1 MDSAMLS
8 LTCAGLGAAEEDDDG
23 GAVGYV
29 KGEHCLDNLKD
40 LQRLLRRDDPERREV
55 FKQVCKWRIASRDL
69 VPIIE
74 NYQSDRNLV
83 ITAVKVLVFLTMPV
97 DPSSEDVAQQIEYL
111 WDLKAALTRNVAIAV
126 IVSLLEDPLD
136 HLERTSFTED
146 DWKLVQLVLT
156 LFRNV
161 LAIQEITLPQ
171 KASGEATQ
179 LLYLADSFLELM
191 FKENMMDLILVL
203 AQHID
208 EPSGYLKHENLL
220 LLEIFHYLFLGRDP
234 ELIAKVRPKGSK
246 VNGDIDTS
254 VDSLRL
260 MMEKEEKEKRMFRQR
275 NAENHALNGIFTC
288 LAVDG
293 SKSLCKG
300 NPSSA
305 MSSANSLRKIR
316 NVHRGPQK
324 RIAWDNELLYIPKE
338 GIMEMLRTF
347 MDQFLSGGY
356 NVLMQSVCDDIVKQ
370 HHSIEKSDDITFFKV
385 VCFVLA
391 FQHEKASNAQKSNA
405 GPQLSEISPGNEC
418 DDLPFRGDICG
429 PVAATLNEDMF
440 NIVLS
445 RWREAYEDLKHTKD
459 YKTLSAAGSLMK
471 NMISMIYLVVKVH
484 PEDSR
489 ESQTARVLLYKLFYD
504 QTEQG
509 LTQFLLNLFRSFD
522 THKQPKSALADLLET
537 VHIMLQLMEKLQAR
551 GALRVAKRTR
561 KGRKRKMS
569 DDKHESTKPE
579 TENVEQSNI
588 DPTDGTKATS
598 DSLPDLRSEDP
609 LAEPTLLDQGKVDS
623 DGTDLPDTIVDTAVN
638 LDSTTQLGGDPSSA
652 GSGEKERNPINEEED
667 TCTTQLGGDP
677 SSAGSGEKK
686 TNPINEE
693 EDTCTTQ
700 LGGDPCSVGSA
711 EKKRNTINEEEDA
724 SDSSSDDCPPATSE
738 VDFNVSR
745 LISSLANNSV
755 VQNIC
760 WLLKYYKTNSFRT
773 NHYIICMLRR
783 FCEDLDVSPMLYQLS
798 LLTTFYDILA
808 EQKSSSS
815 KEYANIVNFLSKIVR
830 KLVRAMKKQPL
841 LFVDTLFW
849 KTRKECHCIDAD
861 YLLNEFKGDVNKKGG
876 EVGSSKGWG
885 GPVNIADSL
894 GDDEADY
901 DIPHE
906 PYDGDRNGDS
916 SSGERE
922 GDTQKSMGA
931 RDKRSILLSLSD
943 SEAEDNDRT
952 TISRG
957 SQNKEVPKRRGRS
970 IFNDEQ
976 EKLIR
981 DLHEKYKDDRKC
993 SHLIAEALDPSGKIS
1008 SAQISRKLTQLGLR
1022 SATRRTKIPEASL
1035 SSDDLVTQPQT
1046 DVLDDLK
1053 PESTRNGD
1061 SSSGEHEGDTQKS
1074 MGARDKRS
1082 MLLSLSDSE
1091 AEDNDRTTIS
1101 RGSQNKE
1108 VPKRRGRSIFNEE
1121 QEKLIRD
1128 LHEKYKDDRKCSHLI
1143 AEALDPSGKIS
1154 SAQISRKLTQLGLR
1168 SVTRRTKVPEASL
1181 SAEDLVTQPQKDVL
1195 DDPKPESTRRRRK
1208 RLHRLSSKD
1217 DNNDNHPV
1225 SSDEETLQSLKGRT
1239 KNKELPSVDLSPR
1252 KSQHQEA
1259 SQGTDDETIGSLLR
1273 GKKKRLSTSD
1283 VTENKQ
1289 EHLDSSKNIGLG
1301 VETIGSNI
1309 ITKNKELPS
1318 VDLAPSISQHQETSQ
1333 GTDSDDATIGSLLG
1347 GKKKRLSRSDIT
1359 ENKQEDLDSSKNI
1372 GLGDEIE
1379 TISSNAI
1386 TKDKELPSMDLVPSI
1401 SQHQETSQ
1409 GTDSDDETIGSLL
1422 SRGKKKRL
1430 STSDITENK
1439 QEDLDSSKNTGL
1451 GVETISSNIIPKDK
1465 ELASVDLPLSMS
1477 QHQEA
1482 SQGTDSDDETIGS
1495 LIRGKKRRLSTSDVT
1510 DNRQKHQD
1518 SSKNIVPDNETIG
1531 SNVMDAPLH
1540 PELNSS
1546 NDNGGDA
1553 GEAELLD
1560 DFSEPELDGR
1570 EDAEQRI
1577 VDDRD
1582 MPESGDMTG
1591 SNVSQKSGL
1600 KRRHRMVIDDD
1611 DDE

>member
-156 LFRNV
+156 LLRNV

-234 ELIAKVRPKGSK
+234 ELIAKVRPEGSK
-246 VNGDIDTS
+246 EQVNGDIDTS

-260 MMEKEEKEKRMFRQR
+260 MMEKEEREKRMFRQR

-305 MSSANSLRKIR
+305 MSSANSLRKMR
-316 NVHRGPQK
+316 NVQRGPQK

-338 GIMEMLRTF
+338 GVMEMLRSF

-370 HHSIEKSDDITFFKV
+370 HHSIEKSDNITFFKV

-391 FQHEKASNAQKSNA
+391 FQHEKTSNAQKSSA
-405 GPQLSEISPGNEC
+405 GPQLSETSPGNEC

-471 NMISMIYLVVKVH
+471 NMIGMIYLVVKVH

-561 KGRKRKMS
+561 KGRKRKTS
-569 DDKHESTKPE
+569 DDKHQSIEPE
-579 TENVEQSNI
+579 TENVEQSCI

-609 LAEPTLLDQGKVDS
+609 LAEPTLLEQGKVDS

-638 LDSTTQLGGDPSSA
+638 LESTTQLGGDPSSA

-686 TNPINEE
+686 RNPINEE

-700 LGGDPCSVGSA
+700 PGGDPSSAGSA

-798 LLTTFYDILA
+798 LLTTFYDILV

-841 LFVDTLFW
+841 LFVDALFW

-861 YLLNEFKGDVNKKGG
+861 YLLNEFKGDVNNKGG

-906 PYDGDRNGDS
+906 PYDGDKNGDS

-943 SEAEDNDRT
+943 SE
-952 TISRG
+952 G
-957 SQNKEVPKRRGRS
+957 
-970 IFNDEQ
+970 
-976 EKLIR
+976 
-981 DLHEKYKDDRKC
+981 
-993 SHLIAEALDPSGKIS
+993 
-1008 SAQISRKLTQLGLR
+1008 
-1022 SATRRTKIPEASL
+1022 
-1035 SSDDLVTQPQT
+1035 
-1046 DVLDDLK
+1046 
-1053 PESTRNGD
+1053 
-1061 SSSGEHEGDTQKS
+1061 
-1074 MGARDKRS
+1074 
-1082 MLLSLSDSE
+1082 E

-1128 LHEKYKDDRKCSHLI
+1128 LHEKYKDDRKYSHLI

-1168 SVTRRTKVPEASL
+1168 SVTRRTKIPEASL
-1181 SAEDLVTQPQKDVL
+1181 SAEGLVTQPQNDVL

-1239 KNKELPSVDLSPR
+1239 KNKELPSVDLSSS

-1259 SQGTDDETIGSLLR
+1259 SQG
-1273 GKKKRLSTSD
+1273 
-1283 VTENKQ
+1283 
-1289 EHLDSSKNIGLG
+1289 
-1301 VETIGSNI
+1301 
-1309 ITKNKELPS
+1309 
-1318 VDLAPSISQHQETSQ
+1318 
-1333 GTDSDDATIGSLLG
+1333 
-1347 GKKKRLSRSDIT
+1347 
-1359 ENKQEDLDSSKNI
+1359 
-1372 GLGDEIE
+1372 
-1379 TISSNAI
+1379 
-1386 TKDKELPSMDLVPSI
+1386 
-1401 SQHQETSQ
+1401 
-1409 GTDSDDETIGSLL
+1409 DSDDETIGSLL

-1430 STSDITENK
+1430 STSDVSENK
-1439 QEDLDSSKNTGL
+1439 QEHLDSSKNIAP
-1451 GVETISSNIIPKDK
+1451 GVETIGSNIIPKNK
-1465 ELASVDLPLSMS
+1465 ELASVDLPPGIS

-1495 LIRGKKRRLSTSDVT
+1495 LLR
-1510 DNRQKHQD
+1510 
-1518 SSKNIVPDNETIG
+1518 
-1531 SNVMDAPLH
+1531 DAPLH

-1546 NDNGGDA
+1546 NDKGGD
-1553 GEAELLD
+1553 AELLD
-1560 DFSEPELDGR
+1560 DFSEPELDGG
-1570 EDAEQRI
+1570 EDTEQRTI
-1577 VDDRD
+1577 DDRD
-1582 MPESGDMTG
+1582 MPESGDMAG
-1591 SNVSQKSGL
+1591 SNVSQKTGL

>member
-234 ELIAKVRPKGSK
+234 ELIAKVRPEGSK

-260 MMEKEEKEKRMFRQR
+260 MMEKEEREKRMFRQR

-305 MSSANSLRKIR
+305 MSSANSLRKMR
-316 NVHRGPQK
+316 NVQRGPQK

-338 GIMEMLRTF
+338 GIMEMLRSF

-370 HHSIEKSDDITFFKV
+370 HHSIEKSDNITFFKV

-391 FQHEKASNAQKSNA
+391 FQHEKTSNAQKSSA
-405 GPQLSEISPGNEC
+405 GPQLSETSPGNEC

-471 NMISMIYLVVKVH
+471 NMIGMIYLVVKVH

-561 KGRKRKMS
+561 KGRKRKTS
-569 DDKHESTKPE
+569 DDKHQSIEPE
-579 TENVEQSNI
+579 TENVEQSCI

-609 LAEPTLLDQGKVDS
+609 LAEPTLLEQGKVDS

-638 LDSTTQLGGDPSSA
+638 LESTTQLGGDPSSA

-686 TNPINEE
+686 RNPINEE

-700 LGGDPCSVGSA
+700 PGGDPSSAGSA

-798 LLTTFYDILA
+798 LLTTFYDILV

-841 LFVDTLFW
+841 LFVDALFW

-861 YLLNEFKGDVNKKGG
+861 YLLNEFKGDVNNKGG

-906 PYDGDRNGDS
+906 PYDGDKNGDS

-943 SEAEDNDRT
+943 SE
-952 TISRG
+952 G
-957 SQNKEVPKRRGRS
+957 
-970 IFNDEQ
+970 
-976 EKLIR
+976 
-981 DLHEKYKDDRKC
+981 
-993 SHLIAEALDPSGKIS
+993 
-1008 SAQISRKLTQLGLR
+1008 
-1022 SATRRTKIPEASL
+1022 
-1035 SSDDLVTQPQT
+1035 
-1046 DVLDDLK
+1046 
-1053 PESTRNGD
+1053 
-1061 SSSGEHEGDTQKS
+1061 
-1074 MGARDKRS
+1074 
-1082 MLLSLSDSE
+1082 E

-1181 SAEDLVTQPQKDVL
+1181 SAEGLVTQPQNDVL

-1239 KNKELPSVDLSPR
+1239 KNKELPSVDLSSS

-1259 SQGTDDETIGSLLR
+1259 SQG
-1273 GKKKRLSTSD
+1273 
-1283 VTENKQ
+1283 
-1289 EHLDSSKNIGLG
+1289 
-1301 VETIGSNI
+1301 
-1309 ITKNKELPS
+1309 
-1318 VDLAPSISQHQETSQ
+1318 
-1333 GTDSDDATIGSLLG
+1333 
-1347 GKKKRLSRSDIT
+1347 
-1359 ENKQEDLDSSKNI
+1359 
-1372 GLGDEIE
+1372 
-1379 TISSNAI
+1379 
-1386 TKDKELPSMDLVPSI
+1386 
-1401 SQHQETSQ
+1401 
-1409 GTDSDDETIGSLL
+1409 DSDDETIGSLL

-1439 QEDLDSSKNTGL
+1439 QEDLDSSKNIGLGIETIGSNAITKNKELPSVDLVPSISQHQETSQGTDSDDETIGFLLSRGKKKRLSTSDIAENEQDLDSSKNTGR
-1451 GVETISSNIIPKDK
+1451 GVETIGSNIIPKNK
-1465 ELASVDLPLSMS
+1465 ELASVDLPPGIS

-1495 LIRGKKRRLSTSDVT
+1495 LLRGKKRRLSTSDVT
-1510 DNRQKHQD
+1510 ENRQEHQD
-1518 SSKNIVPDNETIG
+1518 SSKNIVPDNETVG

-1546 NDNGGDA
+1546 NDKGGD
-1553 GEAELLD
+1553 AELLD
-1560 DFSEPELDGR
+1560 DFSEPELDGG
-1570 EDAEQRI
+1570 EDTEQRTI
-1577 VDDRD
+1577 DDRD
-1582 MPESGDMTG
+1582 MPESGDMAG
-1591 SNVSQKSGL
+1591 SNVSQKTGL

>member
-234 ELIAKVRPKGSK
+234 ELIAKVRPEGSK
-246 VNGDIDTS
+246 EQVNGDIDTS

-260 MMEKEEKEKRMFRQR
+260 MMEKEEREKRMFRQR

-305 MSSANSLRKIR
+305 MSSANSLRKMR
-316 NVHRGPQK
+316 NVQRGPQK

-338 GIMEMLRTF
+338 GIMEMLRSF

-370 HHSIEKSDDITFFKV
+370 HHSIEKSDNITFFKV

-391 FQHEKASNAQKSNA
+391 FQHEKTSNAQKSSA
-405 GPQLSEISPGNEC
+405 GPQLSETSPGNEC

-471 NMISMIYLVVKVH
+471 NMIGMIYLVVKVH

-561 KGRKRKMS
+561 KGRKRKTS
-569 DDKHESTKPE
+569 DDKHQSIEPE
-579 TENVEQSNI
+579 TENVEQSCI

-609 LAEPTLLDQGKVDS
+609 LAEPTLLEQGKVDS

-638 LDSTTQLGGDPSSA
+638 LESTTQLGGDPSSA

-686 TNPINEE
+686 RNPINEE

-700 LGGDPCSVGSA
+700 PGGDPSSAGSA

-798 LLTTFYDILA
+798 LLTTFYDILV

-841 LFVDTLFW
+841 LFVDALFW

-861 YLLNEFKGDVNKKGG
+861 YLLNEFKGDVNNKGG

-906 PYDGDRNGDS
+906 PYDGDKNGDS

-943 SEAEDNDRT
+943 SE
-952 TISRG
+952 G
-957 SQNKEVPKRRGRS
+957 
-970 IFNDEQ
+970 
-976 EKLIR
+976 
-981 DLHEKYKDDRKC
+981 
-993 SHLIAEALDPSGKIS
+993 
-1008 SAQISRKLTQLGLR
+1008 
-1022 SATRRTKIPEASL
+1022 
-1035 SSDDLVTQPQT
+1035 
-1046 DVLDDLK
+1046 
-1053 PESTRNGD
+1053 
-1061 SSSGEHEGDTQKS
+1061 
-1074 MGARDKRS
+1074 
-1082 MLLSLSDSE
+1082 E

-1181 SAEDLVTQPQKDVL
+1181 SAEGLVTQPQNDVL

-1239 KNKELPSVDLSPR
+1239 KNKELPSVDLSSS

-1259 SQGTDDETIGSLLR
+1259 SQGDSDDETIGSLLR

-1283 VTENKQ
+1283 IAENEQ
-1289 EHLDSSKNIGLG
+1289 DLDSSKNTGRG

-1309 ITKNKELPS
+1309 IPKN
-1318 VDLAPSISQHQETSQ
+1318 
-1333 GTDSDDATIGSLLG
+1333 
-1347 GKKKRLSRSDIT
+1347 
-1359 ENKQEDLDSSKNI
+1359 
-1372 GLGDEIE
+1372 
-1379 TISSNAI
+1379 
-1386 TKDKELPSMDLVPSI
+1386 
-1401 SQHQETSQ
+1401 
-1409 GTDSDDETIGSLL
+1409 
-1422 SRGKKKRL
+1422 
-1430 STSDITENK
+1430 
-1439 QEDLDSSKNTGL
+1439 
-1451 GVETISSNIIPKDK
+1451 K
-1465 ELASVDLPLSMS
+1465 ELASVDLPPGIS

-1495 LIRGKKRRLSTSDVT
+1495 LLRGKKRRLSTSDVT
-1510 DNRQKHQD
+1510 ENRQEHQD
-1518 SSKNIVPDNETIG
+1518 SSKNIVPDNETVG

-1546 NDNGGDA
+1546 NDKGGD
-1553 GEAELLD
+1553 AELLD
-1560 DFSEPELDGR
+1560 DFSEPELDGG
-1570 EDAEQRI
+1570 EDTEQRTI
-1577 VDDRD
+1577 DDRD
-1582 MPESGDMTG
+1582 MPESGDMAG
-1591 SNVSQKSGL
+1591 SNVSQKTGL

>member
-156 LFRNV
+156 LLRNV

-234 ELIAKVRPKGSK
+234 ELIAKVRPEGSK
-246 VNGDIDTS
+246 EQVNGDIDTS

-260 MMEKEEKEKRMFRQR
+260 MMEKEEREKRMFRQR

-305 MSSANSLRKIR
+305 MSSANSLRKMR
-316 NVHRGPQK
+316 NVQRGPQK

-338 GIMEMLRTF
+338 GVMEMLRSF

-370 HHSIEKSDDITFFKV
+370 HHSIEKSDNITFFKV

-391 FQHEKASNAQKSNA
+391 FQHEKTSNAQKSSA
-405 GPQLSEISPGNEC
+405 GPQLSETSPGNEC

-471 NMISMIYLVVKVH
+471 NMIGMIYLVVKVH

-561 KGRKRKMS
+561 KGRKRKTS
-569 DDKHESTKPE
+569 DDKHQSIEPE
-579 TENVEQSNI
+579 TENVEQSCI

-609 LAEPTLLDQGKVDS
+609 LAEPTLLEQGKVDS

-638 LDSTTQLGGDPSSA
+638 LESTTQLGGDPSSA

-686 TNPINEE
+686 RNPINEE

-700 LGGDPCSVGSA
+700 PGGDPSSAGSA

-798 LLTTFYDILA
+798 LLTTFYDILV

-841 LFVDTLFW
+841 LFVDALFW

-861 YLLNEFKGDVNKKGG
+861 YLLNEFKGDVNNKGG

-906 PYDGDRNGDS
+906 PYDGDKNGDS

-943 SEAEDNDRT
+943 SE
-952 TISRG
+952 G
-957 SQNKEVPKRRGRS
+957 
-970 IFNDEQ
+970 
-976 EKLIR
+976 
-981 DLHEKYKDDRKC
+981 
-993 SHLIAEALDPSGKIS
+993 
-1008 SAQISRKLTQLGLR
+1008 
-1022 SATRRTKIPEASL
+1022 
-1035 SSDDLVTQPQT
+1035 
-1046 DVLDDLK
+1046 
-1053 PESTRNGD
+1053 
-1061 SSSGEHEGDTQKS
+1061 
-1074 MGARDKRS
+1074 
-1082 MLLSLSDSE
+1082 E

-1128 LHEKYKDDRKCSHLI
+1128 LHEKYKDDRKYSHLI

-1168 SVTRRTKVPEASL
+1168 SVTRRTKIPEASL
-1181 SAEDLVTQPQKDVL
+1181 SAEGLVTQPQNDVL

-1239 KNKELPSVDLSPR
+1239 KNKELPSVDLSSS

-1259 SQGTDDETIGSLLR
+1259 SQGDSDDETIGSLLSR

-1283 VTENKQ
+1283 VSENKQ
-1289 EHLDSSKNIGLG
+1289 EHLDSSKNIAPG

-1318 VDLAPSISQHQETSQ
+1318 VDLAPSISQHQEASQ

-1347 GKKKRLSRSDIT
+1347 
-1359 ENKQEDLDSSKNI
+1359 
-1372 GLGDEIE
+1372 
-1379 TISSNAI
+1379 
-1386 TKDKELPSMDLVPSI
+1386 
-1401 SQHQETSQ
+1401 
-1409 GTDSDDETIGSLL
+1409 
-1422 SRGKKKRL
+1422 RGKKKRL

-1439 QEDLDSSKNTGL
+1439 QEDLDSSKNIGLGIETIGSNAITKNKELPSVDLVPSISQHQETSQGTDSDDETIGFLLRGKKKRLSTSDIAENKQDLDSSKNTGR
-1451 GVETISSNIIPKDK
+1451 GVETIGSNIIPKNK
-1465 ELASVDLPLSMS
+1465 ELASVDLPPGIS

-1495 LIRGKKRRLSTSDVT
+1495 LLRGKKRRLSTSDVT
-1510 DNRQKHQD
+1510 ENRQEHQD
-1518 SSKNIVPDNETIG
+1518 SSKNIVLDNETVG

-1546 NDNGGDA
+1546 NDKGGD
-1553 GEAELLD
+1553 AELLD
-1560 DFSEPELDGR
+1560 DFSEPELDGG
-1570 EDAEQRI
+1570 EDTEQRTI
-1577 VDDRD
+1577 DDRD
-1582 MPESGDMTG
+1582 MPESGDMAG
-1591 SNVSQKSGL
+1591 SNVSQKTGL

>member
-156 LFRNV
+156 LLRNV

-234 ELIAKVRPKGSK
+234 ELIAKVRPEGSK
-246 VNGDIDTS
+246 EQVNGDIDTS

-260 MMEKEEKEKRMFRQR
+260 MMEKEEREKRMFRQR

-305 MSSANSLRKIR
+305 MSSANSLRKMR
-316 NVHRGPQK
+316 NVQRGPQK

-338 GIMEMLRTF
+338 GVMEMLRSF

-370 HHSIEKSDDITFFKV
+370 HHSIEKSDNITFFKV

-391 FQHEKASNAQKSNA
+391 FQHEKTSNAQKSSA
-405 GPQLSEISPGNEC
+405 GPQLSETSPGNEC

-471 NMISMIYLVVKVH
+471 NMIGMIYLVVKVH

-561 KGRKRKMS
+561 KGRKRKTS
-569 DDKHESTKPE
+569 DDKHQSIEPE
-579 TENVEQSNI
+579 TENVEQSCI

-609 LAEPTLLDQGKVDS
+609 LAEPTLLEQGKVDS

-638 LDSTTQLGGDPSSA
+638 LESTTQLGGDPSSA

-686 TNPINEE
+686 RNPINEE

-700 LGGDPCSVGSA
+700 PGGDPSSAGSA

-798 LLTTFYDILA
+798 LLTTFYDILV

-841 LFVDTLFW
+841 LFVDALFW

-861 YLLNEFKGDVNKKGG
+861 YLLNEFKGDVNNKGG

-906 PYDGDRNGDS
+906 PYDGDKNGDS

-943 SEAEDNDRT
+943 SE
-952 TISRG
+952 G
-957 SQNKEVPKRRGRS
+957 
-970 IFNDEQ
+970 
-976 EKLIR
+976 
-981 DLHEKYKDDRKC
+981 
-993 SHLIAEALDPSGKIS
+993 
-1008 SAQISRKLTQLGLR
+1008 
-1022 SATRRTKIPEASL
+1022 
-1035 SSDDLVTQPQT
+1035 
-1046 DVLDDLK
+1046 
-1053 PESTRNGD
+1053 
-1061 SSSGEHEGDTQKS
+1061 
-1074 MGARDKRS
+1074 
-1082 MLLSLSDSE
+1082 E

-1128 LHEKYKDDRKCSHLI
+1128 LHEKYKDDRKYSHLI

-1168 SVTRRTKVPEASL
+1168 SVTRRTKIPEASL
-1181 SAEDLVTQPQKDVL
+1181 SAEGLVTQPQNDVL

-1239 KNKELPSVDLSPR
+1239 KNKELPSVDLSSS

-1259 SQGTDDETIGSLLR
+1259 SQG
-1273 GKKKRLSTSD
+1273 
-1283 VTENKQ
+1283 
-1289 EHLDSSKNIGLG
+1289 
-1301 VETIGSNI
+1301 
-1309 ITKNKELPS
+1309 
-1318 VDLAPSISQHQETSQ
+1318 
-1333 GTDSDDATIGSLLG
+1333 
-1347 GKKKRLSRSDIT
+1347 
-1359 ENKQEDLDSSKNI
+1359 
-1372 GLGDEIE
+1372 
-1379 TISSNAI
+1379 
-1386 TKDKELPSMDLVPSI
+1386 
-1401 SQHQETSQ
+1401 
-1409 GTDSDDETIGSLL
+1409 DSDDETIGSLL

-1430 STSDITENK
+1430 STSDVSENK
-1439 QEDLDSSKNTGL
+1439 QEHLDSSKNIAP
-1451 GVETISSNIIPKDK
+1451 GVETIGSNIIPKNK
-1465 ELASVDLPLSMS
+1465 ELASVDLPPGIS

-1495 LIRGKKRRLSTSDVT
+1495 LLRGKKRRLSTSDVT
-1510 DNRQKHQD
+1510 ENRQEHQD
-1518 SSKNIVPDNETIG
+1518 SSKNIVLDNETVG

-1546 NDNGGDA
+1546 NDKGGD
-1553 GEAELLD
+1553 AELLD
-1560 DFSEPELDGR
+1560 DFSEPELDGG
-1570 EDAEQRI
+1570 EDTEQRTI
-1577 VDDRD
+1577 DDRD
-1582 MPESGDMTG
+1582 MPESGDMAG
-1591 SNVSQKSGL
+1591 SNVSQKTGL

>member
-1 MDSAMLS
+1 
-8 LTCAGLGAAEEDDDG
+8 
-23 GAVGYV
+23 
-29 KGEHCLDNLKD
+29 
-40 LQRLLRRDDPERREV
+40 
-55 FKQVCKWRIASRDL
+55 
-69 VPIIE
+69 
-74 NYQSDRNLV
+74 
-83 ITAVKVLVFLTMPV
+83 MPV

-234 ELIAKVRPKGSK
+234 ELIAKVRPEGSK
-246 VNGDIDTS
+246 EQVNGDIDTS

-316 NVHRGPQK
+316 NVQRGPQK

-338 GIMEMLRTF
+338 GIMEMLRSF

-370 HHSIEKSDDITFFKV
+370 HDSVEKSDNITFFKV

-391 FQHEKASNAQKSNA
+391 FQHEKASNAQKSSA
-405 GPQLSEISPGNEC
+405 GPQLSETSPGNEC

-445 RWREAYEDLKHTKD
+445 MWREAYEDLKQTKD

-471 NMISMIYLVVKVH
+471 NMIGMIYLVVKVH

-561 KGRKRKMS
+561 KGRKRKTS
-569 DDKHESTKPE
+569 DDKHESTKPG
-579 TENVEQSNI
+579 TENVEQSYI

-609 LAEPTLLDQGKVDS
+609 LAEPTLVEQGKVDS

-677 SSAGSGEKK
+677 PSAGSGEKK
-686 TNPINEE
+686 RNPINEE

-700 LGGDPCSVGSA
+700 LGGDPSSAGSA
-711 EKKRNTINEEEDA
+711 EKKRNTINEEEDV

-745 LISSLANNSV
+745 LIYSLANNSV

-861 YLLNEFKGDVNKKGG
+861 YLLNEFKGDVNNKGG

-906 PYDGDRNGDS
+906 PYDGDKNGDS

-922 GDTQKSMGA
+922 GDTQKSMGP
-931 RDKRSILLSLSD
+931 RDKRSI
-943 SEAEDNDRT
+943 
-952 TISRG
+952 
-957 SQNKEVPKRRGRS
+957 
-970 IFNDEQ
+970 
-976 EKLIR
+976 
-981 DLHEKYKDDRKC
+981 
-993 SHLIAEALDPSGKIS
+993 
-1008 SAQISRKLTQLGLR
+1008 
-1022 SATRRTKIPEASL
+1022 
-1035 SSDDLVTQPQT
+1035 
-1046 DVLDDLK
+1046 
-1053 PESTRNGD
+1053 
-1061 SSSGEHEGDTQKS
+1061 
-1074 MGARDKRS
+1074 
-1082 MLLSLSDSE
+1082 LLSLSDSE

-1168 SVTRRTKVPEASL
+1168 SVTRRKKVSEASL
-1181 SAEDLVTQPQKDVL
+1181 SAKDLVAQPQNDVL

-1239 KNKELPSVDLSPR
+1239 KNKELPSVDLAPR
-1252 KSQHQEA
+1252 KSQHKEA
-1259 SQGTDDETIGSLLR
+1259 SQGDSDDETIGSLLR
-1273 GKKKRLSTSD
+1273 GKKKRLLKSD
-1283 VTENKQ
+1283 VSENKQ
-1289 EHLDSSKNIGLG
+1289 EHLDSSKNIAPG
-1301 VETIGSNI
+1301 VQTIGSNI

-1318 VDLAPSISQHQETSQ
+1318 VDLAPSISQHQEASQ

-1347 GKKKRLSRSDIT
+1347 GKKKRLSTSDIT
-1359 ENKQEDLDSSKNI
+1359 ENKQENLDSSKNI
-1372 GLGDEIE
+1372 GLGVE
-1379 TISSNAI
+1379 TIGSNAI
-1386 TKDKELPSMDLVPSI
+1386 TKNKALPSVDLVPSI

-1422 SRGKKKRL
+1422 RGKKKRL
-1430 STSDITENK
+1430 STSDITGNK
-1439 QEDLDSSKNTGL
+1439 QEDLDSSKNTDL
-1451 GVETISSNIIPKDK
+1451 GVESIGSNIIPKDK
-1465 ELASVDLPLSMS
+1465 ELASVDLPSSMS

-1495 LIRGKKRRLSTSDVT
+1495 LLRGKKRRLSTSDVT
-1510 DNRQKHQD
+1510 ENRQEHQD
-1518 SSKNIVPDNETIG
+1518 SSKNIVPDNETVG

-1560 DFSEPELDGR
+1560 DLSEPELDGR

-1591 SNVSQKSGL
+1591 SNASQKAGL
-1600 KRRHRMVIDDD
+1600 KRRLRMVIDDD
-1611 DDE
+1611 DE

>member
-1022 SATRRTKIPEASL
+1022 S
-1035 SSDDLVTQPQT
+1035 
-1046 DVLDDLK
+1046 
-1053 PESTRNGD
+1053 
-1061 SSSGEHEGDTQKS
+1061 
-1074 MGARDKRS
+1074 
-1082 MLLSLSDSE
+1082 
-1091 AEDNDRTTIS
+1091 
-1101 RGSQNKE
+1101 
-1108 VPKRRGRSIFNEE
+1108 
-1121 QEKLIRD
+1121 
-1128 LHEKYKDDRKCSHLI
+1128 
-1143 AEALDPSGKIS
+1143 
-1154 SAQISRKLTQLGLR
+1154 
-1168 SVTRRTKVPEASL
+1168 VTRRTKVPEASL

-1259 SQGTDDETIGSLLR
+1259 SQGTDDETIGSLLSR

>member
-234 ELIAKVRPKGSK
+234 ELIAKVRPEGSK
-246 VNGDIDTS
+246 EQVNGDIDTS

-260 MMEKEEKEKRMFRQR
+260 MMEKEEREKRMFRQR

-305 MSSANSLRKIR
+305 MSSANSLRKMR
-316 NVHRGPQK
+316 NVQRGPQK

-338 GIMEMLRTF
+338 GIMEMLRSF

-370 HHSIEKSDDITFFKV
+370 HHSIEKSDNITFFKV

-391 FQHEKASNAQKSNA
+391 FQHEKTSNAQKSSA
-405 GPQLSEISPGNEC
+405 GPQLSETSPGNEC

-471 NMISMIYLVVKVH
+471 NMIGMIYLVVKVH

-561 KGRKRKMS
+561 KGRKRKTS
-569 DDKHESTKPE
+569 DDKHQSIEPE
-579 TENVEQSNI
+579 TENVEQSCI

-609 LAEPTLLDQGKVDS
+609 LAEPTLLEQGKVDS

-638 LDSTTQLGGDPSSA
+638 LESTTQLGGDPSSA

-686 TNPINEE
+686 RNPINEE

-700 LGGDPCSVGSA
+700 PGGDPSSAGSA

-798 LLTTFYDILA
+798 LLTTFYDILV

-841 LFVDTLFW
+841 LFVDALFW

-861 YLLNEFKGDVNKKGG
+861 YLLNEFKGDVNNKGG

-906 PYDGDRNGDS
+906 PYDGDKNGDS

-943 SEAEDNDRT
+943 SE
-952 TISRG
+952 G
-957 SQNKEVPKRRGRS
+957 
-970 IFNDEQ
+970 
-976 EKLIR
+976 
-981 DLHEKYKDDRKC
+981 
-993 SHLIAEALDPSGKIS
+993 
-1008 SAQISRKLTQLGLR
+1008 
-1022 SATRRTKIPEASL
+1022 
-1035 SSDDLVTQPQT
+1035 
-1046 DVLDDLK
+1046 
-1053 PESTRNGD
+1053 
-1061 SSSGEHEGDTQKS
+1061 
-1074 MGARDKRS
+1074 
-1082 MLLSLSDSE
+1082 E

-1181 SAEDLVTQPQKDVL
+1181 SAEGLVTQPQNDVL

-1239 KNKELPSVDLSPR
+1239 KNKELPSVDLSSS

-1259 SQGTDDETIGSLLR
+1259 SQG
-1273 GKKKRLSTSD
+1273 
-1283 VTENKQ
+1283 
-1289 EHLDSSKNIGLG
+1289 
-1301 VETIGSNI
+1301 
-1309 ITKNKELPS
+1309 
-1318 VDLAPSISQHQETSQ
+1318 
-1333 GTDSDDATIGSLLG
+1333 
-1347 GKKKRLSRSDIT
+1347 
-1359 ENKQEDLDSSKNI
+1359 
-1372 GLGDEIE
+1372 
-1379 TISSNAI
+1379 
-1386 TKDKELPSMDLVPSI
+1386 
-1401 SQHQETSQ
+1401 
-1409 GTDSDDETIGSLL
+1409 DSDDETIGSLL

-1430 STSDITENK
+1430 STSDIAENE
-1439 QEDLDSSKNTGL
+1439 QDLDSSKNTGR
-1451 GVETISSNIIPKDK
+1451 GVETIGSNIIPKNK
-1465 ELASVDLPLSMS
+1465 ELASVDLPPGIS

-1495 LIRGKKRRLSTSDVT
+1495 LLRGKKRRLSTSDVT
-1510 DNRQKHQD
+1510 ENRQEHQD
-1518 SSKNIVPDNETIG
+1518 SSKNIVPDNETVG

-1546 NDNGGDA
+1546 NDKGGD
-1553 GEAELLD
+1553 AELLD
-1560 DFSEPELDGR
+1560 DFSEPELDGG
-1570 EDAEQRI
+1570 EDTEQRTI
-1577 VDDRD
+1577 DDRD
-1582 MPESGDMTG
+1582 MPESGDMAG
-1591 SNVSQKSGL
+1591 SNVSQKTGL

>member
-234 ELIAKVRPKGSK
+234 ELIAKVRPEGSK
-246 VNGDIDTS
+246 EQVNGDIDTS

-260 MMEKEEKEKRMFRQR
+260 MMEKEEREKRMFRQR

-305 MSSANSLRKIR
+305 MSSANSLRKMR
-316 NVHRGPQK
+316 NVQRGPQK

-338 GIMEMLRTF
+338 GIMEMLRSF

-370 HHSIEKSDDITFFKV
+370 HHSIEKSDNITFFKV

-391 FQHEKASNAQKSNA
+391 FQHEKTSNAQKSSA
-405 GPQLSEISPGNEC
+405 GPQLSETSPGNEC

-471 NMISMIYLVVKVH
+471 NMIGMIYLVVKVH

-561 KGRKRKMS
+561 KGRKRKTS
-569 DDKHESTKPE
+569 DDKHQSIEPE
-579 TENVEQSNI
+579 TENVEQSCI

-609 LAEPTLLDQGKVDS
+609 LAEPTLLEQGKVDS

-638 LDSTTQLGGDPSSA
+638 LESTTQLGGDPSSA

-686 TNPINEE
+686 RNPINEE

-700 LGGDPCSVGSA
+700 PGGDPSSAGSA

-798 LLTTFYDILA
+798 LLTTFYDILV

-841 LFVDTLFW
+841 LFVDALFW

-861 YLLNEFKGDVNKKGG
+861 YLLNEFKGDVNNKGG

-906 PYDGDRNGDS
+906 PYDGDKNGDS

-943 SEAEDNDRT
+943 SE
-952 TISRG
+952 G
-957 SQNKEVPKRRGRS
+957 
-970 IFNDEQ
+970 
-976 EKLIR
+976 
-981 DLHEKYKDDRKC
+981 
-993 SHLIAEALDPSGKIS
+993 
-1008 SAQISRKLTQLGLR
+1008 
-1022 SATRRTKIPEASL
+1022 
-1035 SSDDLVTQPQT
+1035 
-1046 DVLDDLK
+1046 
-1053 PESTRNGD
+1053 
-1061 SSSGEHEGDTQKS
+1061 
-1074 MGARDKRS
+1074 
-1082 MLLSLSDSE
+1082 E

-1181 SAEDLVTQPQKDVL
+1181 SAEGLVTQPQNDVL

-1239 KNKELPSVDLSPR
+1239 KNKELPSVDLSSS

-1259 SQGTDDETIGSLLR
+1259 SQG
-1273 GKKKRLSTSD
+1273 
-1283 VTENKQ
+1283 
-1289 EHLDSSKNIGLG
+1289 
-1301 VETIGSNI
+1301 
-1309 ITKNKELPS
+1309 
-1318 VDLAPSISQHQETSQ
+1318 
-1333 GTDSDDATIGSLLG
+1333 
-1347 GKKKRLSRSDIT
+1347 
-1359 ENKQEDLDSSKNI
+1359 
-1372 GLGDEIE
+1372 
-1379 TISSNAI
+1379 
-1386 TKDKELPSMDLVPSI
+1386 
-1401 SQHQETSQ
+1401 
-1409 GTDSDDETIGSLL
+1409 DSDDETIGSLL

-1439 QEDLDSSKNTGL
+1439 QEDLDSSKNIGLGIETIGSNAITKNKELPSVDLVPSISQHQETSQGTDSDDETIGFLLSRGKKKRLSTSDIAENEQDLDSSKNTGR
-1451 GVETISSNIIPKDK
+1451 GVETIGSNIIPKNK
-1465 ELASVDLPLSMS
+1465 ELASVDLPPGIS

-1495 LIRGKKRRLSTSDVT
+1495 LLRGKKRRLSTSDVT
-1510 DNRQKHQD
+1510 ENRQEHQD
-1518 SSKNIVPDNETIG
+1518 SSKNIVPDNETVG

-1546 NDNGGDA
+1546 NDKGGD
-1553 GEAELLD
+1553 AELLD
-1560 DFSEPELDGR
+1560 DFSEPELDGG
-1570 EDAEQRI
+1570 EDTEQRTI
-1577 VDDRD
+1577 DDRD
-1582 MPESGDMTG
+1582 MPESGDMAG
-1591 SNVSQKSGL
+1591 SNVSQKTGL

>member
-29 KGEHCLDNLKD
+29 KGDHCLDNLKD

-179 LLYLADSFLELM
+179 LLYLADSFLELI

-234 ELIAKVRPKGSK
+234 ELIAKVRPEGSK
-246 VNGDIDTS
+246 EQVNGDIDTS

-316 NVHRGPQK
+316 NVQRGPQK

-338 GIMEMLRTF
+338 GIMEMLRSF

-370 HHSIEKSDDITFFKV
+370 HDSVEKSDNITFFKV

-391 FQHEKASNAQKSNA
+391 FQHEKASNAQKSSA
-405 GPQLSEISPGNEC
+405 GPQLSETSPGNEC
-418 DDLPFRGDICG
+418 DDLPFCGDICG

-445 RWREAYEDLKHTKD
+445 MWREAYEDLKQTKD

-471 NMISMIYLVVKVH
+471 NMIGMIYLVVKVH

-561 KGRKRKMS
+561 KGRKRKTS
-569 DDKHESTKPE
+569 DDKHESTKPG
-579 TENVEQSNI
+579 TENVEQSYI

-609 LAEPTLLDQGKVDS
+609 LAEPTLVEQGKVDS

-677 SSAGSGEKK
+677 PSAGSGEKK
-686 TNPINEE
+686 RNPINEE

-700 LGGDPCSVGSA
+700 LGGDPSSAGSA
-711 EKKRNTINEEEDA
+711 EKKRNTINEEEDV

-745 LISSLANNSV
+745 LIYSLANNSV

-861 YLLNEFKGDVNKKGG
+861 YLLNEFKGDVNNKGG

-906 PYDGDRNGDS
+906 PYDGDKNGDS

-922 GDTQKSMGA
+922 GDTQKSMGP
-931 RDKRSILLSLSD
+931 RDKRSI
-943 SEAEDNDRT
+943 
-952 TISRG
+952 
-957 SQNKEVPKRRGRS
+957 
-970 IFNDEQ
+970 
-976 EKLIR
+976 
-981 DLHEKYKDDRKC
+981 
-993 SHLIAEALDPSGKIS
+993 
-1008 SAQISRKLTQLGLR
+1008 
-1022 SATRRTKIPEASL
+1022 
-1035 SSDDLVTQPQT
+1035 
-1046 DVLDDLK
+1046 
-1053 PESTRNGD
+1053 
-1061 SSSGEHEGDTQKS
+1061 
-1074 MGARDKRS
+1074 
-1082 MLLSLSDSE
+1082 LLSLSDSE

-1128 LHEKYKDDRKCSHLI
+1128 LHENYKDDRKCSHLI

-1168 SVTRRTKVPEASL
+1168 SVTRRKKVSEASL
-1181 SAEDLVTQPQKDVL
+1181 SAKDLVAQPQNDVL

-1217 DNNDNHPV
+1217 DNNDNRPV

-1239 KNKELPSVDLSPR
+1239 KNKELPSVDLAPR
-1252 KSQHQEA
+1252 KSQHKEA
-1259 SQGTDDETIGSLLR
+1259 SQGDSDDETIGSLLSR
-1273 GKKKRLSTSD
+1273 GKKKRLLKSD
-1283 VTENKQ
+1283 VSENKQ
-1289 EHLDSSKNIGLG
+1289 EHLDSSKNIAPG
-1301 VETIGSNI
+1301 VQTIGSNI

-1318 VDLAPSISQHQETSQ
+1318 VDLAPSISQHQEASQ

-1347 GKKKRLSRSDIT
+1347 RGKKKRLSTSDIT
-1359 ENKQEDLDSSKNI
+1359 ENKQENLDSSKNI
-1372 GLGDEIE
+1372 GLGVE
-1379 TISSNAI
+1379 TIGSNAI
-1386 TKDKELPSMDLVPSI
+1386 TKNKALPSVDLVPSI

-1430 STSDITENK
+1430 STSDITGNK
-1439 QEDLDSSKNTGL
+1439 QEDLDSSKNTDL
-1451 GVETISSNIIPKDK
+1451 GVESIGSNIIPKDK
-1465 ELASVDLPLSMS
+1465 ELASVDLPSSMS

-1495 LIRGKKRRLSTSDVT
+1495 LLSRGKKRRLSTSDVT
-1510 DNRQKHQD
+1510 ENRQEHQD
-1518 SSKNIVPDNETIG
+1518 SSKNIVPDNETVG

-1560 DFSEPELDGR
+1560 DLSEPELDGR

-1591 SNVSQKSGL
+1591 SNASQKAGL
-1600 KRRHRMVIDDD
+1600 KRRLRMVIDDD
-1611 DDE
+1611 DEE

>member
-234 ELIAKVRPKGSK
+234 ELIAKVRPEGSK
-246 VNGDIDTS
+246 EQVNGDIDTS

-260 MMEKEEKEKRMFRQR
+260 MMEKEEREKRMFRQR

-305 MSSANSLRKIR
+305 MSSANSLRKMR
-316 NVHRGPQK
+316 NVQRGPQK

-338 GIMEMLRTF
+338 GIMEMLRSF

-370 HHSIEKSDDITFFKV
+370 HHSIEKSDNITFFKV

-391 FQHEKASNAQKSNA
+391 FQHEKTSNAQKSSA
-405 GPQLSEISPGNEC
+405 GPQLSETSPGNEC

-471 NMISMIYLVVKVH
+471 NMIGMIYLVVKVH

-561 KGRKRKMS
+561 KGRKRKTS
-569 DDKHESTKPE
+569 DDKHQSIEPE
-579 TENVEQSNI
+579 TENVEQSCI

-609 LAEPTLLDQGKVDS
+609 LAEPTLLEQGKVDS

-638 LDSTTQLGGDPSSA
+638 LESTTQLGGDPSSA

-686 TNPINEE
+686 RNPINEE

-700 LGGDPCSVGSA
+700 PGGDPSSAGSA

-798 LLTTFYDILA
+798 LLTTFYDILV

-841 LFVDTLFW
+841 LFVDALFW

-861 YLLNEFKGDVNKKGG
+861 YLLNEFKGDVNNKGG

-906 PYDGDRNGDS
+906 PYDGDKNGDS

-943 SEAEDNDRT
+943 SE
-952 TISRG
+952 G
-957 SQNKEVPKRRGRS
+957 
-970 IFNDEQ
+970 
-976 EKLIR
+976 
-981 DLHEKYKDDRKC
+981 
-993 SHLIAEALDPSGKIS
+993 
-1008 SAQISRKLTQLGLR
+1008 
-1022 SATRRTKIPEASL
+1022 
-1035 SSDDLVTQPQT
+1035 
-1046 DVLDDLK
+1046 
-1053 PESTRNGD
+1053 
-1061 SSSGEHEGDTQKS
+1061 
-1074 MGARDKRS
+1074 
-1082 MLLSLSDSE
+1082 E

-1181 SAEDLVTQPQKDVL
+1181 SAEGLVTQPQNDVL

-1239 KNKELPSVDLSPR
+1239 KNKELPSVDL
-1252 KSQHQEA
+1252 
-1259 SQGTDDETIGSLLR
+1259 
-1273 GKKKRLSTSD
+1273 
-1283 VTENKQ
+1283 
-1289 EHLDSSKNIGLG
+1289 
-1301 VETIGSNI
+1301 
-1309 ITKNKELPS
+1309 
-1318 VDLAPSISQHQETSQ
+1318 APSISQHQEASQ

-1347 GKKKRLSRSDIT
+1347 
-1359 ENKQEDLDSSKNI
+1359 
-1372 GLGDEIE
+1372 
-1379 TISSNAI
+1379 
-1386 TKDKELPSMDLVPSI
+1386 
-1401 SQHQETSQ
+1401 
-1409 GTDSDDETIGSLL
+1409 
-1422 SRGKKKRL
+1422 RGKKKRL

-1439 QEDLDSSKNTGL
+1439 QEDLDSSKNIGLGIETIGSNAITKNKELPSVDLVPSISQHQETSQGTDSDDETIGFLLSRGKKKRLSTSDIAENEQDLDSSKNTGR
-1451 GVETISSNIIPKDK
+1451 GVETIGSNIIPKNK
-1465 ELASVDLPLSMS
+1465 ELASVDLPPGIS

-1495 LIRGKKRRLSTSDVT
+1495 LLRGKKRRLSTSDVT
-1510 DNRQKHQD
+1510 ENRQEHQD
-1518 SSKNIVPDNETIG
+1518 SSKNIVPDNETVG

-1546 NDNGGDA
+1546 NDKGGD
-1553 GEAELLD
+1553 AELLD
-1560 DFSEPELDGR
+1560 DFSEPELDGG
-1570 EDAEQRI
+1570 EDTEQRTI
-1577 VDDRD
+1577 DDRD
-1582 MPESGDMTG
+1582 MPESGDMAG
-1591 SNVSQKSGL
+1591 SNVSQKTGL